1 MLYVGM
7 KQECPY
13 NDDFKC
19 KTSGV
24 CIRSQYVCNGQ
35 NNCHDGSDEQNCG
48 TVCDKQTL
56 HNVRSYVNNYVFMYC
71 SITPNLPL

>member
-1 MLYVGM
+1 MLILYIGM

-19 KTSGV
+19 RTSGV

-35 NNCHDGSDEQNCG
+35 NNCNDGSDEQNCG
-48 TVCDKQTL
+48 
-56 HNVRSYVNNYVFMYC
+56 M
-71 SITPNLPL
+71 